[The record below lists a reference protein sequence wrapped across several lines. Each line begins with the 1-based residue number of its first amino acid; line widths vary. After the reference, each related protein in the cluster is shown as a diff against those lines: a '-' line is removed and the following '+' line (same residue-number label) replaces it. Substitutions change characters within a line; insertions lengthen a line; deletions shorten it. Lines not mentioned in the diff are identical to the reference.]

1 MQADGEKAMR
11 VGHDGTLERLEI
23 ERRETRQQFPKCH
36 DILRVPTGISK
47 ESLVE
52 PCRDPL
58 GTSRIRQL
66 DNSTTRHSLK
76 SSCRNV
82 ELSKCRA
89 VGSTTCRVGMEFKP
103 RRTTSCCV
111 CRGTPALHEEVG
123 RCVGETLLLTWTSLE
138 SPSSKATTESSES
151 CVAVWYESPVRRWTD
166 GVLGALICTNKY
178 KRHVCPGSC
187 TESTV
192 YKQGKLKYIRA
203 FSCSNA
209 SPI

>member
-1 MQADGEKAMR
+1 MQVDGVKVVR
-11 VGHDGTLERLEI
+11 VGHDGTLERMEI

-36 DILRVPTGISK
+36 DILRVPIGISK

-138 SPSSKATTESSES
+138 SPSSKAAT
-151 CVAVWYESPVRRWTD
+151 C
-166 GVLGALICTNKY
+166 GLGPLTKY
-178 KRHVCPGSC
+178 PGNISHRIVFDRILDHKPQ
-187 TESTV
+187 EPRKWRKV
-192 YKQGKLKYIRA
+192 PRVIFR
-203 FSCSNA
+203 
-209 SPI
+209 